1 MKMMNK
7 KLLTIIIGASLLPTM
22 ANADIDGTPLPTKI
36 KTSSRVE
43 ATTELYSVGHRPVID
58 IKSWH
63 KTVDG
68 KQSDIT
74 STSILTS
81 RMLIGPKNGQEIF
94 DYDNHFGANEQ
105 SLYECDIYLVD
116 ENNNE
121 HQIENN
127 YQGCIRDSFDKI
139 EYPISDSALG
149 YFIKFNIIKKT
160 NPTSTTGYTAVPSS
174 SLTYTYITPVK
185 ITGEFEAEKSI
196 FSLNP
201 QKINADNIDTSN
213 LIFIPKDKFGNTM
226 SGMAKVIKFSIKD
239 HNGNTP
245 STPDITLSNI
255 EEHAPGEYTASLKGT
270 LNGEYTIEPS
280 IDGKM
285 TGINKKIILSDR
297 DKSSFRVAFV
307 EVNGHKIKVDR
318 NNNDSPDDDV
328 VTIPSV
334 FAGAKLSI
342 YLEGGNPSY
351 KIKTEESSSMYAS
364 VSMTDPDTHSA
375 TVTVNKHFVN
385 SKDGAI
391 SLRVQDSHQYEF
403 TFNIK
408 FDEYF
413 LSLDK
418 MVSQEKGEQLC
429 EKNGYVLP
437 YLGTFGDP
445 SGVFGKGSLSASTLL
460 WGGYDK
466 YGFNNARE
474 LHWTASGFV
483 SDTALTYRLS
493 KPQNSNIPYGIARER
508 SSAHHIICKKSF

>member
-1 MKMMNK
+1 M
-7 KLLTIIIGASLLPTM
+7 IIGASLLPTM
-22 ANADIDGTPLPTKI
+22 ANADIDGTPNPTKI
-36 KTSSRVE
+36 KKSSIVE

-94 DYDNHFGANEQ
+94 DYDNNFGANEQ

-121 HQIENN
+121 NQIENN
-127 YQGCIRDSFDKI
+127 YQGCIKDSFDKI
-139 EYPISDSALG
+139 EYPIGDSALG

-196 FSLNP
+196 FNLNP
-201 QKINADNIDTSN
+201 QKINADNIDVSN
-213 LIFIPKDKFGNTM
+213 LIFIPKDKLGNTM
-226 SGMAKVIKFSIKD
+226 IGMAKLIKFNIKD

-255 EEHAPGEYTASLKGT
+255 EEHTPGEYTASIKGT
-270 LNGEYTIEPS
+270 LNGEYTIEPT
-280 IDGKM
+280 IDGRM
-285 TGINKKIILSDR
+285 TGVNKKITLTDR

-307 EVNGHKIKVDR
+307 EVNGNKIEVDR

-334 FAGAKLSI
+334 FAGAKFSI
-342 YLEGGNPSY
+342 YLEGGTPSY
-351 KIKTEESSSMYAS
+351 KIETEEPSSIYAS
-364 VSMTDPDTHSA
+364 VSMTDPDTHSS
-375 TVTVNKHFVN
+375 TVTVNNQFVN
-385 SKDGAI
+385 SKDGTI

-403 TFNIK
+403 SFNIR
-408 FDEYF
+408 FDEYY
-413 LSLDK
+413 LSLDQ
-418 MVSQEKGEQLC
+418 MASQEKGEQLC
-429 EKNGYVLP
+429 ERNGYVLP
-437 YLGTFGDP
+437 YLGTFIEP
-445 SGVFGKGSLSASTLL
+445 SGSFGKGSLSASTLL

-466 YGFNNARE
+466 YGFNNASE
-474 LHWTASGFV
+474 LHWTASGFIN
-483 SDTALTYRLS
+483 DTALTYSLS
-493 KPQNSNIPYGIARER
+493 KPLSNDVPYGLIRNR
-508 SSAHHIICKKSF
+508 SSHHYIICKKSF